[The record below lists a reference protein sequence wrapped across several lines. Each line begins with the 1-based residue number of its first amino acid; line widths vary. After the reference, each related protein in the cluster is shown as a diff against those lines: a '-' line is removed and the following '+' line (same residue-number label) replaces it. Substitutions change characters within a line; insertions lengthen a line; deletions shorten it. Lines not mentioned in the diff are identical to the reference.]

1 MANGVAEYLLLDPWL
16 VLWLVLA
23 SMAFALLHLR
33 RRARPPLPPGPRPL
47 PIIGN
52 MLMMDQL
59 THRGL
64 AAMAARYGGLL
75 HLRLGRVHMVVVSS
89 PEHAR
94 EVLQV
99 QDGDFSNR
107 PASIAIAYLTY
118 GRADMAFSHYG
129 HFWRQ
134 VRKLSAVR
142 LFSRRRAQS
151 WRAVRDESAKLV
163 GAMARSASAG
173 AGEAVDL
180 GELIFGLTKDV
191 IFRAAFGTRDGG
203 GHGELEV
210 LLQEFSRLFGAFNV
224 GDFIPWLAW
233 LDPHGINRRLRAA
246 RAALD
251 GVIDRII
258 DEHVSNPAGDE
269 DADMVDDMLAFLD
282 EAGRDQTGGGGGELQ
297 GTLRLTRDNV
307 KAIIMDFVFGG
318 TETVAS
324 AIEWAMAELLHSP
337 GDLRRLQAELADVV
351 GLGRGVEEG
360 DLEKLPF
367 LRCVA
372 METLRLH
379 PPIPL
384 LLHEAAADC
393 VVGGY
398 SVPRGARVVVNVWSV
413 GRDPGAWKGDA
424 GAFRPARFM
433 AGGEAAGMDLR
444 GGCFELL
451 PFGSGRRACPAIV
464 LGMYELELVVAR
476 LVHAFGWAPPGGVA
490 PEELDMADGFGLTAP
505 RAARLRAVPT
515 PRLTCPM

>member
-1 MANGVAEYLLLDPWL
+1 MANGVAEYLLMDPWL

-33 RRARPPLPPGPRPL
+33 RRARRGAPPLPPGPRPL

-134 VRKLSAVR
+134 VRKLSALR

-163 GAMARSASAG
+163 GAIARR

-210 LLQEFSRLFGAFNV
+210 LLQEFSKLFGAFNV

-251 GVIDRII
+251 SVIDRII

-269 DADMVDDMLAFLD
+269 DAD
-282 EAGRDQTGGGGGELQ
+282 
-297 GTLRLTRDNV
+297 
-307 KAIIMDFVFGG
+307 MDFVFGG

-413 GRDPGAWKGDA
+413 GRDAGAWKGDA

>member
-1 MANGVAEYLLLDPWL
+1 MAYGVEYWLHEQWL
-16 VLWLVLA
+16 VLWLALA
-23 SMAFALLHLR
+23 SLTFALLHLR
-33 RRARPPLPPGPRPL
+33 RARRRPPLPPGPRPL

-52 MLMMDQL
+52 MLMMDRL
-59 THRGL
+59 NHRGL
-64 AAMAARYGGLL
+64 AALAARYGGLL

-89 PEHAR
+89 PEYAR

-118 GRADMAFSHYG
+118 DRADMAFSHYG

-151 WRAVRDESAKLV
+151 WLAVRDESAKLV
-163 GAMARSASAG
+163 RAIARSA
-173 AGEAVDL
+173 GEGAVDL
-180 GELIFGLTKDV
+180 GELIFAFTKDV
-191 IFRAAFGTRDGG
+191 IFRAAFGTRGG
-203 GHGELEV
+203 GSNDELEV
-210 LLQEFSRLFGAFNV
+210 ILQEFSKLFGAFNI

-233 LDPHGINRRLRAA
+233 LDPHGINKRLRAA

-258 DEHVSNPAGDE
+258 DEHVSNSAGDE
-269 DADMVDDMLAFLD
+269 DSDMVDDMLAFLD
-282 EAGRDQTGGGGGELQ
+282 EPAGREQSGGELQ
-297 GTLRLTRDNV
+297 GTLRLTRDNI
-307 KAIIMDFVFGG
+307 KAIIMD
-318 TETVAS
+318 
-324 AIEWAMAELLHSP
+324 
-337 GDLRRLQAELADVV
+337 ELADVV
-351 GLGRGVEEG
+351 GLGRGVEET
-360 DLEKLPF
+360 DLDKLPF
-367 LRCVA
+367 LKCVA

-398 SVPRGARVVVNVWSV
+398 SVPRGSRVMVNVWSV
-413 GRDPGAWKGDA
+413 GRDPGAWKDA
-424 GAFRPARFM
+424 DAFRPARFM
-433 AGGEAAGMDLR
+433 PGGDAAGLDLK

-476 LVHAFGWAPPGGVA
+476 LVHAFEWALPDGVQ
-490 PEELDMADGFGLTAP
+490 PEELDMVDGFGLTAP

-515 PRLTCPM
+515 SRLTCPM